1 MSAESD
7 AWKREMTR
15 RELRRAV
22 ERKER
27 DRREAYRIMTERLAR
42 DWQPPKDEGPPQRI
56 D

>member
-7 AWKREMTR
+7 DWKREMTR

-22 ERKER
+22 ERRER
-27 DRREAYRIMTERLAR
+27 DRREAYRIMTERLSR
-42 DWQPPKDEGPPQRI
+42 DWRPPKDDGPPPRI